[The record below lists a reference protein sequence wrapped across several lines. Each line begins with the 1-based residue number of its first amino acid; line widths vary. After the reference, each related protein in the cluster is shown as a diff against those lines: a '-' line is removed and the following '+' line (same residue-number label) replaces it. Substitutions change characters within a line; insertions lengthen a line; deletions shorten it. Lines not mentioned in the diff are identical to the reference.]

1 MFKPPLDRMRL
12 NGETRPGEVL
22 KGEDG
27 NPEITVRYLTPHNKW
42 SIHSQYFDNLHV
54 LSISRGGQVVWM
66 SDTDAQ
72 KIGVKDNEW
81 VELYNRN
88 GVVSAR
94 AVVTHRIPEGTV
106 IMNHAQERTVGTPL
120 NERSGR
126 RGGTHNSLTRIT
138 IKPLHVAGGY
148 GHLTYG
154 FNYIGPTGNNRDEV
168 TRIRRRSQEVQY

>member
-1 MFKPPLDRMRL
+1 MSGLSSTTATALSRR
-12 NGETRPGEVL
+12 VL
-22 KGEDG
+22 WS
-27 NPEITVRYLTPHNKW
+27 PTV
-42 SIHSQYFDNLHV
+42 F
-54 LSISRGGQVVWM
+54 
-66 SDTDAQ
+66 
-72 KIGVKDNEW
+72 
-81 VELYNRN
+81 
-88 GVVSAR
+88 
-94 AVVTHRIPEGTV
+94 PEGTV